1 MSNTTIILPTYNER
15 ENLPLMLDSL
25 FQLNISLSVIVVDD
39 NSPDGTGILAQERA
53 RMHPEIHVI
62 VRTNEKGLGTA
73 YIKGFRAALENHFE
87 YIVTMDCD
95 FSHSPHDIPR
105 LLSALKDA
113 DLVIG
118 SRYISGGKTTNWPW
132 HRRLLS
138 VSANSFTRCLMGLTT
153 RDCTSGFR
161 VFRSGLLSSLLNS
174 PTYSTGY
181 SLHVE
186 LLWKAV
192 RKLGACVREVPIE
205 FVERKKGKSK
215 ISIKEVINGIKAL
228 IKVKYLCL

>member
-1 MSNTTIILPTYNER
+1 MNNTTIILPTYNER
-15 ENLPLMLDSL
+15 DNLPPMLDAL
-25 FQLNISLSVIVVDD
+25 LQLNIALSVIVVDD
-39 NSPDGTGILAQERA
+39 NSPDGTGMIAQELA
-53 RMHPEIHVI
+53 RIHPEIHVI

-105 LLSALKDA
+105 LLGALNDA

-118 SRYISGGKTTNWPW
+118 SRYVSGGKTINWPW

-138 VSANSFTRCLMGLTT
+138 ASANSFTRYLMGLST

-161 VFRSGLLSSLLNS
+161 VFRSDLLSRLLNS
-174 PTYSTGY
+174 PAYSTGY

-186 LLWKAV
+186 FLWKAV
-192 RKLGACVREVPIE
+192 RKLGARVREVPIE
-205 FVERKKGKSK
+205 FVERQKGESK
-215 ISIKEVINGIKAL
+215 ISIKEVINGVKAL
-228 IKVKYLCL
+228 IKVKHLYG